1 MILKKQKIYEATTD
15 NPALRVYVNRIENR
29 ITFRIKTGYNLELLT
44 PETIKLTVST
54 KNKITRDENCEHVL
68 HLEITEVVLAHC
80 NIANS
85 DYQYDSRVLYTFL
98 PDKSYGQLLDILA
111 KKLIFSKSFNSDLFM
126 Y

>member
-44 PETIKLTVST
+44 PETIKLTGST

-80 NIANS
+80 NIVNS